1 MHLESD
7 LMYRVRLQAF
17 EGPLDLLL
25 FFIKRDELDIY
36 DIPIARIT
44 KEFLDY
50 IHFMQELDLEGAGEF
65 ILMAAELMQIKVKM
79 LLPRE
84 PGEEG
89 EEDPRADLVRRLL
102 EYKRYKEMAEK
113 FSDFEDEARKL
124 FYRQLFKADPK
135 YYVPEDETL
144 KDVTLFDLAS
154 SFRYALEHIPKKTFH
169 EVELINVT
177 VEEQMEYINQFL
189 ESHTECTFRELV
201 GNMNERIRV
210 VVTFVALLEMIRS
223 RVLGI
228 RQEEPYQDFWIF
240 RLPSE
245 NLVSFS
251 AQ

>member
-1 MHLESD
+1 V
-7 LMYRVRLQAF
+7 YRVKLQTF

-102 EYKRYKEMAEK
+102 EYKRYKEMAEQ
-113 FSDFEDEARKL
+113 FSGFEDEARKL
-124 FYRQLFKADPK
+124 FNRHLFKADPK

-144 KDVTLFDLAS
+144 KDVTLFDLAA
-154 SFRYALEHIPKKTFH
+154 SFRYALEHIPKKTYH
-169 EVELINVT
+169 EVELINVS
-177 VEEQMEYINQFL
+177 VDEQMDYINRFL
-189 ESHTECTFRELV
+189 ESHTECTFRELIV
-201 GNMNERIRV
+201 NMKERIRI
-210 VVTFVALLEMIRS
+210 VVTFVALLEMIKN
-223 RVLGI
+223 RVVGI
-228 RQEEPYQDFWIF
+228 RQEEPYQDFWIYRF
-240 RLPSE
+240 PSE
-245 NLVSFS
+245 NLMPILGE
-251 AQ
+251 

>member
-1 MHLESD
+1 
-7 LMYRVRLQAF
+7 MYRVKLHTF

-89 EEDPRADLVRRLL
+89 EEDPRAGLVRRLL

-113 FSDFEDEARKL
+113 FSGYEDEARKL

-177 VEEQMEYINQFL
+177 VDEQMEYINRFL
-189 ESHTECTFRELV
+189 DSHTECTFRELV
-201 GNMNERIRV
+201 GSMKERIRI

-223 RVLGI
+223 RILGI
-228 RQEEPYQDFWIF
+228 RQEEPYQDLWVF

-251 AQ
+251 VE

>member
-1 MHLESD
+1 
-7 LMYRVRLQAF
+7 MYRVKLHTF

-84 PGEEG
+84 AGEEG

-113 FSDFEDEARKL
+113 FSGYEDEARKL

-177 VEEQMEYINQFL
+177 VEEQTEYINQFL
-189 ESHTECTFRELV
+189 DSHTECTFRELV
-201 GNMNERIRV
+201 GNMKERIRV

-223 RVLGI
+223 RILGI

-240 RLPSE
+240 RMPSE

-251 AQ
+251 AE

>member
-1 MHLESD
+1 
-7 LMYRVRLQAF
+7 MYRVKLHTF

-84 PGEEG
+84 PGEEE

-113 FSDFEDEARKL
+113 FSGYEDEARKL

-177 VEEQMEYINQFL
+177 VEEQTEYINQFL
-189 ESHTECTFRELV
+189 DSHTECTFRELV
-201 GNMNERIRV
+201 GSMKERIRV

-223 RVLGI
+223 RILGI

-251 AQ
+251 VE

>member
-1 MHLESD
+1 LEWFSV
-7 LMYRVRLQAF
+7 YRVKLHTF

-84 PGEEG
+84 PGEEA

-102 EYKRYKEMAEK
+102 EYKRYKEMAGK
-113 FSDFEDEARKL
+113 FSDYEDEARKL

-154 SFRYALEHIPKKTFH
+154 SFRYALEHIPKRTFH

-177 VEEQMEYINQFL
+177 VDEQMGYINRFL
-189 ESHTECTFRELV
+189 DSHTECTFRELV
-201 GNMNERIRV
+201 GSMKERIRI

-228 RQEEPYQDFWIF
+228 RQDEPYQDFWIF

-245 NLVSFS
+245 NLVSAS
-251 AQ
+251 TE

>member
-1 MHLESD
+1 
-7 LMYRVRLQAF
+7 MYRVKLHTF

-50 IHFMQELDLEGAGEF
+50 IHFMRELDLEGAGEF

-113 FSDFEDEARKL
+113 FSGYEDEARRL
-124 FYRQLFKADPK
+124 FYRQLFKADSK

-177 VEEQMEYINQFL
+177 VEEQTEYINQFL
-189 ESHTECTFRELV
+189 DSHTECTFRELV
-201 GNMNERIRV
+201 GSMKERIRI

-223 RVLGI
+223 RILGI

-245 NLVSFS
+245 NLVSF
-251 AQ
+251 AVE

>member
-1 MHLESD
+1 
-7 LMYRVRLQAF
+7 MYRVRLQTF

-36 DIPIARIT
+36 DIPIAKIT

-50 IHFMQELDLEGAGEF
+50 VHFMQELDLEVAGEF
-65 ILMAAELMQIKVKM
+65 ILMAAELMQIKVRM

-84 PGEEG
+84 EG
-89 EEDPRADLVRRLL
+89 EEQEQDPRADLVRRLL

-113 FSDFEDEARKL
+113 FSALEDESRKL
-124 FYRQLFKADPK
+124 FYRRMFKADAK

-169 EVELINVT
+169 EIELINVT
-177 VEEQMEYINQFL
+177 VDEQIEYINRFL
-189 ESHTECTFRELV
+189 ETHTQCTFRDLV
-201 GNMNERIRV
+201 ADMRQRILI
-210 VVTFVALLEMIRS
+210 VVTFVALLEMIKNRI
-223 RVLGI
+223 VGI

-245 NLVSFS
+245 NLVAVPSE
-251 AQ
+251 